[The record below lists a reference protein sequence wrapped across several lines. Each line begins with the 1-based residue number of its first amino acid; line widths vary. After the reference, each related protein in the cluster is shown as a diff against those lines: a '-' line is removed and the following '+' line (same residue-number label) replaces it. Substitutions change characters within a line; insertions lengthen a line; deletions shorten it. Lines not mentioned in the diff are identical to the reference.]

1 MAMAR
6 TDDDVDNSGFTPF
19 DLTWNAACGLPT
31 SAPAEH
37 DLEGDRTLR
46 QVLSFHSLVMNGGL
60 EHAISDGPGIH
71 HQAPAGYRQFGLEA
85 VADLVER
92 GIDLVE
98 HPPSDLTNE
107 ALDSAH
113 EELDDLYSELLPSD
127 EVLVVAV
134 RRYWDEHTDQFA
146 DRP

>member
-1 MAMAR
+1 MAMTP
-6 TDDDVDNSGFTPF
+6 TDDGVDNSGFTPF
-19 DLTWNAACGLPT
+19 DRTWNAACQLPS
-31 SAPAEH
+31 SAAAEH

-46 QVLSFHSLVMNGGL
+46 QVVSFHGLVMNGGL
-60 EHAISDGPGIH
+60 EHAISDGPGLH
-71 HQAPAGYRQFGLEA
+71 RQALAGYRLFGLEA
-85 VADLVER
+85 VADIVER

-98 HPPSDLTNE
+98 HPMSDLE

-127 EVLVVAV
+127 SVLVSAV
-134 RRYWDEHTDQFA
+134 QRYWEEHRDQFA